1 MNTFPF
7 LCSAFTALLI
17 LCNNASA
24 CCAVARPGQHVV
36 NADQS
41 VIIIWDES
49 TQTQHFIRKAS
60 FTSNSPGVGFIVPL
74 PSRPS
79 LAESGAAAFPR
90 LATITAPPPPSAPSI
105 PFACAATPAS
115 YSVANGVQ
123 VLESKRVAG
132 FDATVLT
139 ADSGTSLATW
149 LSSHG
154 FTLNPDVAA
163 WAAPYIRD
171 HWCFA
176 AMKIAK
182 PLPSESQL
190 DAAPLRLSFQTSR
203 PLFPYREPAS
213 TSAAASLGKS
223 SRLLRLY
230 VIASRAHKGTLGDH
244 LPWSGLPVWSGDIS
258 PHRSSLLTDLNLPD
272 STLPGRWWLTE
283 FEDRWPYASAP
294 GDLWFSPAPH
304 NVRIRRTTPPPPLDL
319 ALPAAALATGALR
332 LRRSARRPR

>member
-1 MNTFPF
+1 MNALLF
-7 LCSAFTALLI
+7 LFSAFTALSL
-17 LCNNASA
+17 LSNYASA
-24 CCAVARPGQHVV
+24 CCAVAPPGQRVV

-41 VIIIWDES
+41 VIIIWDEAS
-49 TQTQHFIRKAS
+49 QTQHFIRKAS
-60 FTSNSPGVGFIVPL
+60 FTSNSSGVGFIVPL
-74 PSRPS
+74 PSQPS

-90 LATITAPPPPSAPSI
+90 LATITAPPVRRPPSI
-105 PFACAATPAS
+105 PLSCAAAPTS
-115 YSVANGVQ
+115 YSVANGVE

-139 ADSGTSLATW
+139 ADSGTSLAKW

-154 FTLNPDVAA
+154 FALNPDVAA

-182 PLPSESQL
+182 PLPSDPQL
-190 DAAPLRLSFQTSR
+190 DAAPLRLSFKTSR

-213 TSAAASLGKS
+213 SSAAASLGKS

-230 VIASRAHKGTLGDH
+230 FIASRAHNGSLGNH
-244 LPWSGLPVWSGDIS
+244 LPWSGHAVWSGDIS
-258 PHRSSLLTDLNLPD
+258 AHRSALLADLNHPD

-283 FEDRWPYASAP
+283 FEDRWPYATAP

-304 NVRIRRTTPPPPLDL
+304 NIRIRRTTAPSPLDL
-319 ALPAAALATGALR
+319 SLPAAALATGALR
-332 LRRSARRPR
+332 LRRSARRPC

>member
-1 MNTFPF
+1 MNALLF
-7 LCSAFTALLI
+7 LCSAFSALLI
-17 LCNNASA
+17 LSNNAAA

-41 VIIIWDES
+41 VIILWDEA

-60 FTSNSPGVGFIVPL
+60 FTSNSQDVGFIVPL
-74 PSRPS
+74 PSQPS
-79 LAESGAAAFPR
+79 LAESGTAAFPR
-90 LATITAPPPPSAPSI
+90 LATITAPPRPSAPFI

-115 YSVANGVQ
+115 YSVANGVR

-139 ADSGTSLATW
+139 ADSGSALSKW

-154 FTLNPDVAA
+154 FALNPDVAA

-182 PLPSESQL
+182 PLPSEPQL
-190 DAAPLRLSFQTSR
+190 DAASLRLSFKTSR

-213 TSAAASLGKS
+213 SSSADALGKS
-223 SRLLRLY
+223 SRLLRIY
-230 VIASRAHKGTLGDH
+230 FIASRAHQGSLGDH
-244 LPWSGLPVWSGDIS
+244 LPWSGVPVWSGDIS
-258 PHRSSLLTDLNLPD
+258 PHRSALLTDLNLPD

-304 NVRIRRTTPPPPLDL
+304 NRRIKRHTPPPSFDL

-332 LRRSARRPR
+332 LRRSARRQR